1 MLLQHFVLRVLCRLA
16 AAADARPKII
26 AKQEESSEEEEEDE
40 ELTPEEQGRHKLV
53 FCGGGLGWV
62 ISPFLWFFFPQ
73 IVCFPVRNIWE
84 EKVLFNRKMLS
95 FENGDIRSLKGK
107 KEMGQI
113 CCLFQFRTVL
123 FGIYI

>member
-1 MLLQHFVLRVLCRLA
+1 MRVLCRLA

-62 ISPFLWFFFPQ
+62 FFPFLWVFFPT
-73 IVCFPVRNIWE
+73 NS
-84 EKVLFNRKMLS
+84 LFSSKKYLGRKS
-95 FENGDIRSLKGK
+95 TI
-107 KEMGQI
+107 
-113 CCLFQFRTVL
+113 
-123 FGIYI
+123 